1 MDTASFC
8 YTRNHITEEKTDLHF
23 PIKVMSYNI
32 HHGADPFEN
41 YSLERIADVIR
52 QSGAEIIGLQEVDRY
67 YSSRSNN
74 EDTIQRLSD
83 MLGMQFAY
91 GANLD
96 RPPSQPGQPRSQYGT
111 AVLSKY
117 PIVQNQNYR
126 LTSYGQEQRG
136 VLETTIDIQGI
147 QLSFYST
154 HMGLDAVQRNI
165 HADEILAIMAKRS
178 GPKILVGDFNAR
190 PYVPE
195 MTNFTKE
202 LQNQFADQPNA
213 FTFDS
218 INPSATIDY
227 ILASSEVM
235 LGERENARVI
245 QTQASDHF
253 PIISNLYLK
262 RQLL

>member
-1 MDTASFC
+1 M
-8 YTRNHITEEKTDLHF
+8 HF

-32 HHGADPFEN
+32 RHGADPFEN
-41 YSLERIADVIR
+41 YNLERIADVIR
-52 QSGAEIIGLQEVDRY
+52 QSGAEIVGLQEVDRY
-67 YSSRSNN
+67 YSNRSNN

-96 RPPSQPGQPRSQYGT
+96 HPPTQPGQPRSQYGT

-117 PIVQNQNYR
+117 PIVQNQNYW
-126 LTSYGQEQRG
+126 LASNGQEQRG
-136 VLETTIDIQGI
+136 LLETTIAIQGV
-147 QLSFYST
+147 QLSFYCT
-154 HMGLDAVQRNI
+154 HMGLSAVQREI
-165 HADEILAIMAKRS
+165 HADEILGIMAKRS

-190 PYVPE
+190 PYESV
-195 MTNFTKE
+195 MTHFTKQ
-202 LQNQFADQPNA
+202 LQNPFADQPDA

-227 ILASSEVM
+227 ILASSEIR

-262 RQLL
+262 RQ

>member
-1 MDTASFC
+1 
-8 YTRNHITEEKTDLHF
+8 LHF

-32 HHGADPFEN
+32 RHGADPFEN
-41 YSLERIADVIR
+41 YSLERIADVIK
-52 QSGAEIIGLQEVDRY
+52 QSGAEIVGLQEVDRY
-67 YSSRSNN
+67 YSGRSNN
-74 EDTIQRLSD
+74 EDMIQRLSD
-83 MLGMQFAY
+83 MLEMQFAY

-96 RPPSQPGQPRSQYGT
+96 HSPSQPGQPRSQYGT
-111 AVLSKY
+111 SVLSKY
-117 PIVQNQNYR
+117 PIVQNHNYL
-126 LTSYGQEQRG
+126 LTSSGQEQRG
-136 VLETTIDIQGI
+136 LLETTIDIQGV

-165 HADEILAIMAKRS
+165 HADEILAIMERRS

-190 PYVPE
+190 PYAPE
-195 MTNFTKE
+195 MTKLTKE
-202 LQNQFADQPNA
+202 FQNQFADQPNA

-218 INPSATIDY
+218 FNPHATIDY

-235 LGERENARVI
+235 LGKRENARVI

-253 PIISNLYLK
+253 PIISNLYLE